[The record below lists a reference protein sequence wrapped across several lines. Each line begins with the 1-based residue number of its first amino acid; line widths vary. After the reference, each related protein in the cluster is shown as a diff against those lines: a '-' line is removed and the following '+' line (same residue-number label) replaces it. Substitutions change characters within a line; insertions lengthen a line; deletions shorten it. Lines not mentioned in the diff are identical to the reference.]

1 MKSSSGD
8 YYLGLDHLRALAVFM
23 VFCWHFVHSHNI
35 IPLDASAPLF
45 APLTLLSEGYT
56 GVSLFMVLSGYLFAR
71 LTDGKQLK
79 FGAFMLNRGLRL
91 LPLLSVVM
99 GLAYVKSLFTG
110 EALDLPTRLLQG
122 WFAPS
127 LPQGAWSIT
136 VEVHFYLLLP
146 ALLWLASKHLTS
158 LLGVVLV
165 AMLARL
171 AVYGAGGD
179 LDYLAYHTMMGR
191 IDQFVLGLL
200 AFHLRDRIKA
210 QHLLW
215 AASAMGFVA
224 FMSFIDH
231 QGSMLG
237 KQPALSPWW
246 VVMTTIEGLF
256 YGLTV
261 AWYDTSFRHGT
272 GAVSTFVAWIGR
284 CSYSIY
290 LLHSFVVFKM
300 AQWVDER
307 LFSLSNVH
315 VSLPVAAICFLL
327 FLPVGYLSYRFIELP
342 FLRRRVPYLVTPSQ
356 RTVRDVP
363 EGDTVSPER
372 KAA

>member
-1 MKSSSGD
+1 VKSSSGD

-99 GLAYVKSLFTG
+99 VLAYVKSLFTG
-110 EALDLPTRLLQG
+110 EALDLSTRLLHG
-122 WFAPS
+122 WFAPT

-136 VEVHFYLLLP
+136 VEMHFYLLLP
-146 ALLWLASKHLTS
+146 ALLWMASKHLSS

-165 AMLARL
+165 AMMARL
-171 AVYGAGGD
+171 VVYWAGGD
-179 LDYLAYHTMMGR
+179 LDYLAYHTMLGR

-200 AFHLRDRIKA
+200 AFHLRDRIRG

-215 AASAMGFVA
+215 VASAAGFIA

-261 AWYDTSFRHGT
+261 AWYDTSFRHAA
-272 GAVSTFVAWIGR
+272 GAVSTFLAWIGR

-307 LFSLSNVH
+307 LFSLGNVN

-342 FLRRRVPYLVTPSQ
+342 FLRRRVPYLSKPSL
-356 RTVRDVP
+356 RSAP
-363 EGDTVSPER
+363 EVLMGDEAPGER
-372 KAA
+372 KVA